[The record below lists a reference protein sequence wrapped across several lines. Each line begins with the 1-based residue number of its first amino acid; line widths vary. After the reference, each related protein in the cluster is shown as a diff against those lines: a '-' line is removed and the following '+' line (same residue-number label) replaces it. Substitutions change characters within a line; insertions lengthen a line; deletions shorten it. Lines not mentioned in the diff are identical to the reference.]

1 MRLILSKCGG
11 NNTKCQ
17 LIYNQKSELLTIK
30 HKTTMTD
37 LTMILLALGMVAV
50 FMGPF
55 FIISAIKDRKE
66 AKQKQEEN
74 EEK

>member
-1 MRLILSKCGG
+1 MCGV
-11 NNTKCQ
+11 NRY
-17 LIYNQKSELLTIK
+17 INQKSKLLTIK

-55 FIISAIKDRKE
+55 FVISAIKDRKE

>member
-1 MRLILSKCGG
+1 
-11 NNTKCQ
+11 
-17 LIYNQKSELLTIK
+17 
-30 HKTTMTD
+30 MTD
-37 LTMILLALGMVAV
+37 LTMILLALCMVAI

>member
-1 MRLILSKCGG
+1 MNCLKSFSNQLS
-11 NNTKCQ
+11 
-17 LIYNQKSELLTIK
+17 K

-37 LTMILLALGMVAV
+37 LTMILLALGMVAI

>member
-1 MRLILSKCGG
+1 MNCLKNFSNQLS
-11 NNTKCQ
+11 
-17 LIYNQKSELLTIK
+17 K

-37 LTMILLALGMVAV
+37 LTMILLALGMVAI

-55 FIISAIKDRKE
+55 FLISAIKDRKE

>member
-1 MRLILSKCGG
+1 
-11 NNTKCQ
+11 
-17 LIYNQKSELLTIK
+17 
-30 HKTTMTD
+30 MTD
-37 LTMILLALGMVAV
+37 LTMILLALGMVAI

-66 AKQKQEEN
+66 VKQKQEEN

>member
-1 MRLILSKCGG
+1 MPSDNYKFNYQNI
-11 NNTKCQ
+11 
-17 LIYNQKSELLTIK
+17 
-30 HKTTMTD
+30 KTTMDD

-55 FIISAIKDRKE
+55 FVISAIKDRKE
-66 AKQKQEEN
+66 AKQKQEE

>member
-1 MRLILSKCGG
+1 MGG
-11 NNTKCQ
+11 TPSDNYKFNYQ
-17 LIYNQKSELLTIK
+17 NI
-30 HKTTMTD
+30 KTTMDD

-55 FIISAIKDRKE
+55 FVISAIKDRKE
-66 AKQKQEEN
+66 AKQKQEE

>member
-1 MRLILSKCGG
+1 MNCLKNFSNQLSKH
-11 NNTKCQ
+11 
-17 LIYNQKSELLTIK
+17 E
-30 HKTTMTD
+30 TTMTD
-37 LTMILLALGMVAV
+37 LTMILLALGLVAI

-55 FIISAIKDRKE
+55 FVISAIKDRKE

>member
-1 MRLILSKCGG
+1 
-11 NNTKCQ
+11 
-17 LIYNQKSELLTIK
+17 
-30 HKTTMTD
+30 MTD
-37 LTMILLALGMVAV
+37 LTMILLALGMVAI

-66 AKQKQEEN
+66 AKEKQEEN

>member
-1 MRLILSKCGG
+1 MD
-11 NNTKCQ
+11 
-17 LIYNQKSELLTIK
+17 
-30 HKTTMTD
+30 D
-37 LTMILLALGMVAV
+37 LTMILLALGMVAA

-66 AKQKQEEN
+66 AKQKQEE